1 MIYTL
6 NLIHDLNSHPS
17 VAGDLNRLCTLITE
31 GRLDGQIE
39 LEGFLA
45 GTRPSP

>member
-17 VAGDLNRLCTLITE
+17 VAGDLSRQCGADHRRTPRRANRTRSL
-31 GRLDGQIE
+31 
-39 LEGFLA
+39 LA